1 MPEAPRPLCWICR
14 TSEGTTREHLIKRTD
29 LKSLFEKSGRGGPY
43 YFSDVGQV
51 NKIVQGLKSNTLKS
65 PVLICAEC
73 NGSRTQDHDLA
84 WEWMSNWL
92 RAKSALRVGETVRP
106 NRIFRYDTHRH
117 MLGVHLYFV
126 KLFGGM
132 IAEGP
137 EKEKQGVEKIPIDIT
152 PFADAIMR
160 GRPHKEVYLQFG
172 RGDGSVGRS
181 SLFCYK
187 SEDGKSVKAVWVH
200 RVGPVAVNVLF
211 LQGGVRWDNLR
222 LAWNPNKNLGSRQ
235 LRIVDTRV
243 DLEKY
248 AATKT
253 D

>member
-1 MPEAPRPLCWICR
+1 
-14 TSEGTTREHLIKRTD
+14 
-29 LKSLFEKSGRGGPY
+29 
-43 YFSDVGQV
+43 
-51 NKIVQGLKSNTLKS
+51 
-65 PVLICAEC
+65 
-73 NGSRTQDHDLA
+73 
-84 WEWMSNWL
+84 
-92 RAKSALRVGETVRP
+92 
-106 NRIFRYDTHRH
+106 